1 MERCGLTMQELAE
14 IESRAIA
21 SSDDWQLVERG
32 DQKYYGTMLTSQS
45 VANPVIF
52 WGTSEDDYP
61 FGDAAHSEREIE
73 DVYSHNAMGGH
84 YESQRD
90 LANAVFMLHA
100 REDVLRLIAELRK
113 GLSVYYST
121 IT

>member
-1 MERCGLTMQELAE
+1 MQELAE

-52 WGTSEDDYP
+52 
-61 FGDAAHSEREIE
+61 
-73 DVYSHNAMGGH
+73 
-84 YESQRD
+84 
-90 LANAVFMLHA
+90 
-100 REDVLRLIAELRK
+100 
-113 GLSVYYST
+113 
-121 IT
+121 